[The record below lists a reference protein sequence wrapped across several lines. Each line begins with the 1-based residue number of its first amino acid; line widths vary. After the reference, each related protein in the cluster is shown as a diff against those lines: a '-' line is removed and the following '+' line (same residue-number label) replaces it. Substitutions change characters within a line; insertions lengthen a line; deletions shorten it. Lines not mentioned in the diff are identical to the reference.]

1 MAKTSGKRFMK
12 LAGMTAS
19 IAGKAA
25 KNSLK
30 HLSSDEEKRLQAR
43 SELMQDVGIQIA
55 GTLGEMKGA
64 VMKVGQIASQYK
76 DVFPPEVATALE
88 KLQKDAPPMP
98 YLQIRSQ
105 VERELKAPIDEL
117 FANFA
122 EVPFAAASIG
132 QVHKATLK
140 SGQNVVVKV
149 QYPDVDENCDSD
161 LKQVRMALK
170 IAGVLNMSR
179 ELQNQLFDEIRNS
192 LRDELDYIKEAS
204 NLRVFGAFH
213 ASDTGLI
220 IPKVIGSHSSKRI
233 LTLTEEMGE
242 TLAVAATWDNE
253 IKIKIAERLFHFSAG
268 QLFNLYR
275 MHCDPHPGNF
285 AFRADGSVIAYDFG
299 GIRSYSDN
307 EVQLFRRFAK
317 HAVSSDVTA
326 LEQDLVALGI
336 RRNDDTNIPGEFYEQ
351 WLAIGLQSLSIP
363 PYQQGPFD
371 FANSQVHHQAIAQM
385 RTSLKYF
392 SQFQPS
398 ATTMMLDRTVSGQY
412 WNLVNLGVEID
423 LAPLV
428 HQYLDSSKPKAVN
441 TYLPK
446 SEQGKT
452 DNYDIQKSKS
462 DLVETIKSEFNE
474 SNLEK
479 SKADS

>member
-1 MAKTSGKRFMK
+1 MK

-55 GTLGEMKGA
+55 ETLGEMKGA

-88 KLQKDAPPMP
+88 KLQKDAPPMA
-98 YLQIRSQ
+98 YAEIKAQ
-105 VERELKAPIDEL
+105 VERELEAPIDEL
-117 FANFA
+117 FIEFDEA
-122 EVPFAAASIG
+122 PFAAASIG
-132 QVHKATLK
+132 QVHKATLP
-140 SGQNVVVKV
+140 SGQKVVVKV
-149 QYPDVDENCDSD
+149 QYPGVDENCDSD

-179 ELQNQLFDEIRNS
+179 ELQEKLFNEIRQS
-192 LRDELDYIKEAS
+192 LHDELDYIKEAH

-213 ASDTGLI
+213 SNDKGLI
-220 IPKVIGSHSSKRI
+220 IPKVITSHSSKRV

-242 TLAVAATWDNE
+242 TLAVASTWDND
-253 IKIKIAERLFHFSAG
+253 IKQKIAERLFHFSAG
-268 QLFNLYR
+268 QLFGLYR

-285 AFRADGSVIAYDFG
+285 AFRTDGSVVAYDFG

-317 HAVSSDVTA
+317 HAVRGDVTA
-326 LEQDLVALGI
+326 LEQDLVALDV
-336 RRNDDTNIPGEFYEQ
+336 RREDNNIVPGEFYEN
-351 WLAIGLQSLSIP
+351 WLAIGLKSLSIE
-363 PYQQGPFD
+363 PYQKGAFD
-371 FANSQVHHQAIAQM
+371 FANSKVHHEAIAQM
-385 RTSLKYF
+385 RSSLKYF
-392 SQFQPS
+392 GQFQPS

-423 LAPLV
+423 LSPLV
-428 HQYLDSSKPKAVN
+428 HEYL
-441 TYLPK
+441 
-446 SEQGKT
+446 
-452 DNYDIQKSKS
+452 
-462 DLVETIKSEFNE
+462 
-474 SNLEK
+474 
-479 SKADS
+479 

>member
-1 MAKTSGKRFMK
+1 MK

-30 HLSSDEEKRLQAR
+30 HLSSDEEKRLEAR
-43 SELMQDVGIQIA
+43 SALMQDVGVQIA
-55 GTLGEMKGA
+55 ETLGEMKGA

-88 KLQKDAPPMP
+88 KLQKDAPPMQ
-98 YLQIRSQ
+98 YAQIRAQ

-117 FANFA
+117 FDEF
-122 EVPFAAASIG
+122 EETPFAAASIG
-132 QVHKATLK
+132 QVHKATLP
-140 SGQNVVVKV
+140 SGQKVVVKV

-161 LKQVRMALK
+161 LKQVRVALK

-179 ELQNQLFDEIRNS
+179 ELQDKLFNEIRQS
-192 LRDELDYIKEAS
+192 LYDELDYTKEAH

-213 ASDTGLI
+213 AEDKGLI

-242 TLAVAATWDNE
+242 NLTVAATWDND
-253 IKIKIAERLFHFSAG
+253 IKQKIAERLFHFTAG
-268 QLFNLYR
+268 QLFGLYR

-285 AFRADGSVIAYDFG
+285 AFRTDGSVVAYDFG

-317 HAVSSDVTA
+317 HAIKADVTA

-336 RRNDDTNIPGEFYEQ
+336 RRTDDTDIPGEFYQE
-351 WLAIGLQSLSIP
+351 WLAIGLKPLSIL
-363 PYQQGPFD
+363 PYQQDAFD
-371 FANSQVHHQAIAQM
+371 FSSSQVHHEAITQM

-392 SQFQPS
+392 GQFQPS

-423 LAPLV
+423 LSPLV
-428 HQYLDSSKPKAVN
+428 DEYIEL
-441 TYLPK
+441 
-446 SEQGKT
+446 
-452 DNYDIQKSKS
+452 
-462 DLVETIKSEFNE
+462 
-474 SNLEK
+474 
-479 SKADS
+479 

>member
-1 MAKTSGKRFMK
+1 MK

-43 SELMQDVGIQIA
+43 SEMMQDVGIQIA
-55 GTLGEMKGA
+55 ETLGEMKGA

-98 YLQIRSQ
+98 YAQIRMQ
-105 VERELKAPIDEL
+105 VERELKAPINEL
-117 FANFA
+117 FTEFE

-132 QVHKATLK
+132 QVHRAILP
-140 SGQNVVVKV
+140 SGQKVVVKV

-170 IAGVLNMSR
+170 VAGVLNMSR
-179 ELQNQLFDEIRNS
+179 KLQEQLFDEIRQS
-192 LRDELDYIKEAS
+192 LHDELDYIKEAH
-204 NLRVFGAFH
+204 NLLVFGAFH
-213 ASDTGLI
+213 ADDEGLI
-220 IPKVIGSHSSKRI
+220 IPKVISSHSTKRI

-242 TLAVAATWDNE
+242 SLTTAATWDNSV
-253 IKIKIAERLFHFSAG
+253 KQKIAQRLFHFSAG
-268 QLFNLYR
+268 QLFGLYR

-285 AFRADGSVIAYDFG
+285 AFREDGSVVAYDFG
-299 GIRSYSDN
+299 GIRSYSN
-307 EVQLFRRFAK
+307 AEVQLFRRFAY
-317 HAVSSDVTA
+317 HAVKGDTTA
-326 LEQDLVALGI
+326 LEQDLIALGI
-336 RRNDDTNIPGEFYEQ
+336 RRDDEKNVPGEFYQQ
-351 WLAIGLQSLSIP
+351 WLAIGLKPLSIA
-363 PYQQGPFD
+363 PYQEGPFD
-371 FANSQVHHQAIAQM
+371 FAGSQVHHEAITQM

-392 SQFQPS
+392 GQFQPS

-423 LAPLV
+423 LSPLV
-428 HQYLDSSKPKAVN
+428 EEYLETPK
-441 TYLPK
+441 Y
-446 SEQGKT
+446 
-452 DNYDIQKSKS
+452 
-462 DLVETIKSEFNE
+462 
-474 SNLEK
+474 
-479 SKADS
+479 

>member
-1 MAKTSGKRFMK
+1 MK

-43 SELMQDVGIQIA
+43 SEMMQDVGIQIA
-55 GTLGEMKGA
+55 ETLGEMKGA

-98 YLQIRSQ
+98 YAQIRMQ
-105 VERELKAPIDEL
+105 VERELKAPINEL
-117 FANFA
+117 FTEFE

-132 QVHKATLK
+132 QVHRAILP
-140 SGQNVVVKV
+140 SGQKVVVKV

-170 IAGVLNMSR
+170 VAGVLNMSR
-179 ELQNQLFDEIRNS
+179 KLQEQLFDEIRQS
-192 LRDELDYIKEAS
+192 LHDELDYIKEAH
-204 NLRVFGAFH
+204 NLLVFGAFH
-213 ASDTGLI
+213 ADDEGLI
-220 IPKVIGSHSSKRI
+220 IPKVISSHSTKRI

-242 TLAVAATWDNE
+242 SLTTAATWDNSV
-253 IKIKIAERLFHFSAG
+253 KQKIAQRLFHFSAG
-268 QLFNLYR
+268 QLFGLYR

-285 AFRADGSVIAYDFG
+285 AFRPDGSVVAYDFG
-299 GIRSYSDN
+299 GIRSYSN
-307 EVQLFRRFAK
+307 AEVQLFRRFAY
-317 HAVSSDVTA
+317 HAVKGDTTA
-326 LEQDLVALGI
+326 LEQDLIALGI
-336 RRNDDTNIPGEFYEQ
+336 RRDDEKNVPGEFYQQ
-351 WLAIGLQSLSIP
+351 WLAIGLKPLSIA
-363 PYQQGPFD
+363 PYQEGPFD
-371 FANSQVHHQAIAQM
+371 FAGSQVHHEAITQM

-392 SQFQPS
+392 GQFQPS

-423 LAPLV
+423 LSPLV
-428 HQYLDSSKPKAVN
+428 EEYLETPK
-441 TYLPK
+441 Y
-446 SEQGKT
+446 
-452 DNYDIQKSKS
+452 
-462 DLVETIKSEFNE
+462 
-474 SNLEK
+474 
-479 SKADS
+479 

>member
-1 MAKTSGKRFMK
+1 MK

-25 KNSLK
+25 KNSFR

-55 GTLGEMKGA
+55 ETLGEMKGA

-98 YLQIRSQ
+98 YAQIRAQ
-105 VERELKAPIDEL
+105 IERELNAPVNEL
-117 FANFA
+117 FAEF
-122 EVPFAAASIG
+122 EETPFAAASIG
-132 QVHKATLK
+132 QVHKATLPT
-140 SGQNVVVKV
+140 GQKVVVKV

-170 IAGVLNMSR
+170 IAGVLNMSKQ
-179 ELQNQLFDEIRNS
+179 LQEQLFNEIRQS
-192 LRDELDYIKEAS
+192 LHDELDYIKEAH

-213 ASDTGLI
+213 AEDEGLI
-220 IPKVIGSHSSKRI
+220 IPKVVSSHSSKRV

-242 TLAVAATWDNE
+242 TLTVAATWDNDIKQE
-253 IKIKIAERLFHFSAG
+253 IAKRLFHFTAG
-268 QLFNLYR
+268 QLFGLYR

-285 AFRADGSVIAYDFG
+285 AFRKDGSVVAYDFG
-299 GIRSYSDN
+299 GIRSYSDS
-307 EVQLFRRFAK
+307 EVKLFRRFAK
-317 HAVSSDVTA
+317 HAITSDTTA
-326 LEQDLVALGI
+326 LEQDLVALDI
-336 RRNDDTNIPGEFYEQ
+336 RRDDDKNIPGEFYEK
-351 WLAIGLQSLSIP
+351 WLSIGLKPLSIQ
-363 PYQQGPFD
+363 PYQEGAFD
-371 FANSQVHHQAIAQM
+371 FASSEVHHEAIAQM

-392 SQFQPS
+392 GQFQPS

-423 LAPLV
+423 LSPLV
-428 HQYLDSSKPKAVN
+428 DEYIEV
-441 TYLPK
+441 
-446 SEQGKT
+446 
-452 DNYDIQKSKS
+452 
-462 DLVETIKSEFNE
+462 
-474 SNLEK
+474 
-479 SKADS
+479 

>member
-1 MAKTSGKRFMK
+1 MAKSSGKRFMK

-43 SELMQDVGIQIA
+43 SEMMQDVGIQIA
-55 GTLGEMKGA
+55 ETLGEMKGA

-98 YLQIRSQ
+98 YAQIRMQ
-105 VERELKAPIDEL
+105 VERELKAPINEL
-117 FANFA
+117 FTEFE

-132 QVHKATLK
+132 QVHRAILP
-140 SGQNVVVKV
+140 SGQKVVVKV

-170 IAGVLNMSR
+170 VAGVLNMSR
-179 ELQNQLFDEIRNS
+179 KLQEQLFDKIRQS
-192 LRDELDYIKEAS
+192 LHDELDYIKEAH
-204 NLRVFGAFH
+204 NLLVFGAFH
-213 ASDTGLI
+213 ADDEGLI
-220 IPKVIGSHSSKRI
+220 IPKVISSHSTKRI

-242 TLAVAATWDNE
+242 SLTTAATWDNSV
-253 IKIKIAERLFHFSAG
+253 KQKIAQRLFHFSAG
-268 QLFNLYR
+268 QLFGLYR

-285 AFRADGSVIAYDFG
+285 AFREDGSVVAYDFG
-299 GIRSYSDN
+299 GIRSYSN
-307 EVQLFRRFAK
+307 AEVQLFRRFAY
-317 HAVSSDVTA
+317 HAVKGDTTA
-326 LEQDLVALGI
+326 LEQDLIALGI
-336 RRNDDTNIPGEFYEQ
+336 RRDDEKNVPGEFYQQ
-351 WLAIGLQSLSIP
+351 WLAIGLKPLSIA
-363 PYQQGPFD
+363 PYQEGPFD
-371 FANSQVHHQAIAQM
+371 FAGSQVHHEAITQM

-392 SQFQPS
+392 GQFQPS

-423 LAPLV
+423 LSPLV
-428 HQYLDSSKPKAVN
+428 EEYLETPK
-441 TYLPK
+441 Y
-446 SEQGKT
+446 
-452 DNYDIQKSKS
+452 
-462 DLVETIKSEFNE
+462 
-474 SNLEK
+474 
-479 SKADS
+479 

>member
-1 MAKTSGKRFMK
+1 MAKSSGKRFMK

-30 HLSSDEEKRLQAR
+30 HLSSDEEKRLEAR
-43 SELMQDVGIQIA
+43 SALMQDVGVQIA
-55 GTLGEMKGA
+55 ETLGEMKGA

-88 KLQKDAPPMP
+88 KLQKDAPPMQ
-98 YLQIRSQ
+98 YAQIRAQ

-117 FANFA
+117 FDEF
-122 EVPFAAASIG
+122 EETPFAAASIG
-132 QVHKATLK
+132 QVHKATLP
-140 SGQNVVVKV
+140 SGQKVVVKV

-161 LKQVRMALK
+161 LKQVRVALK

-179 ELQNQLFDEIRNS
+179 ELQDKLFNEIRQS
-192 LRDELDYIKEAS
+192 LYDELDYTKEAH

-213 ASDTGLI
+213 AEDKGLI

-242 TLAVAATWDNE
+242 NLTVAATWDND
-253 IKIKIAERLFHFSAG
+253 IKQKIAERLFHFTAG
-268 QLFNLYR
+268 QLFGLYR

-285 AFRADGSVIAYDFG
+285 AFRTDGSVVAYDFG

-317 HAVSSDVTA
+317 HAIKADVTA

-336 RRNDDTNIPGEFYEQ
+336 RRTDDTDIPGEFYQE
-351 WLAIGLQSLSIP
+351 WLAIGLKPLSIL
-363 PYQQGPFD
+363 PYQQDAFD
-371 FANSQVHHQAIAQM
+371 FSSSQVHHEAITQM

-392 SQFQPS
+392 GQFQPS

-423 LAPLV
+423 LSPLV
-428 HQYLDSSKPKAVN
+428 DEYIEL
-441 TYLPK
+441 
-446 SEQGKT
+446 
-452 DNYDIQKSKS
+452 
-462 DLVETIKSEFNE
+462 
-474 SNLEK
+474 
-479 SKADS
+479 

>member
-1 MAKTSGKRFMK
+1 MAKSSGKRFMK

-43 SELMQDVGIQIA
+43 SALMQDVGVQIA
-55 GTLGEMKGA
+55 ETLGEMKGA

-88 KLQKDAPPMP
+88 KLQKDAPPMQ
-98 YLQIRSQ
+98 YVQIRMQ

-117 FANFA
+117 FTEF
-122 EVPFAAASIG
+122 EETPFAAASIG
-132 QVHKATLK
+132 QVHRATLP
-140 SGQNVVVKV
+140 SGQKVVVKV

-179 ELQNQLFDEIRNS
+179 DLQDQLFNEIRQS
-192 LRDELDYIKEAS
+192 LYDELDYTKEAH

-213 ASDTGLI
+213 AEDEGII

-233 LTLTEEMGE
+233 LTLTEELGE
-242 TLAVAATWDNE
+242 TLTEAASWDND
-253 IKIKIAERLFHFSAG
+253 IKQKIAVRLFHFTAG
-268 QLFNLYR
+268 QLFGLYR

-285 AFRADGSVIAYDFG
+285 AFRADGSVVAYDFG

-307 EVQLFRRFAK
+307 EVQLFRRFAR
-317 HAVSSDVTA
+317 HAIKGDVTA
-326 LEQDLVALGI
+326 LEQDLIALGI
-336 RRNDDTNIPGEFYEQ
+336 RRTDDTDIPGEFYQE
-351 WLAIGLQSLSIP
+351 WLAIGLKPLSIV
-363 PYQQGPFD
+363 PYQVGAFD
-371 FANSQVHHQAIAQM
+371 FSSSQVHHEVITQM

-392 SQFQPS
+392 GQFQPS

-423 LAPLV
+423 LSPLV
-428 HQYLDSSKPKAVN
+428 DEYIEL
-441 TYLPK
+441 
-446 SEQGKT
+446 
-452 DNYDIQKSKS
+452 
-462 DLVETIKSEFNE
+462 
-474 SNLEK
+474 
-479 SKADS
+479 

>member
-1 MAKTSGKRFMK
+1 MK
-12 LAGMTAS
+12 LASMTAS

-43 SELMQDVGIQIA
+43 SEMMQDVGIQIA
-55 GTLGEMKGA
+55 ETLGEMKGA

-98 YLQIRSQ
+98 YAQIQRQ
-105 VERELKAPIDEL
+105 VERELKAPISEL
-117 FANFA
+117 FTAFE

-132 QVHKATLK
+132 QVHKATLP
-140 SGQNVVVKV
+140 SGQKVVVKV
-149 QYPDVDENCDSD
+149 QYPGVDENCDSD

-179 ELQNQLFDEIRNS
+179 ELQDKLFNEIRQS
-192 LRDELDYIKEAS
+192 LHDELDYIKEAH

-213 ASDTGLI
+213 ADDAGLI
-220 IPKVIGSHSSKRI
+220 IPKVITSHSSKRV

-242 TLAVAATWDNE
+242 TLTVAATWDNE
-253 IKIKIAERLFHFSAG
+253 IKQKIAERLFHFSAG
-268 QLFNLYR
+268 QLFGLYR

-285 AFRADGSVIAYDFG
+285 AFRADGSVVAYDFG
-299 GIRSYSDN
+299 GIRSYSDS
-307 EVQLFRRFAK
+307 EVKLFRRFAL
-317 HAVSSDVTA
+317 HAIKGDVTA
-326 LEQDLVALGI
+326 LEQDLIALDI
-336 RRNDDTNIPGEFYEQ
+336 RREDDKLIPGEFYEK
-351 WLAIGLQSLSIP
+351 WLAIGLKPLSIA
-363 PYQQGPFD
+363 PYQEGAFD
-371 FANSQVHHQAIAQM
+371 FASSQVHHDAIALM

-392 SQFQPS
+392 GQFQPS

-423 LAPLV
+423 LSPL
-428 HQYLDSSKPKAVN
+428 VN
-441 TYLPK
+441 TYLELPK
-446 SEQGKT
+446 P
-452 DNYDIQKSKS
+452 
-462 DLVETIKSEFNE
+462 L
-474 SNLEK
+474 
-479 SKADS
+479 

>member
-1 MAKTSGKRFMK
+1 MK

-43 SELMQDVGIQIA
+43 SEMMQDVGIQIA
-55 GTLGEMKGA
+55 ETLGEMKGA

-98 YLQIRSQ
+98 YAQIRIQ
-105 VERELKAPIDEL
+105 VERELKAPINEL
-117 FANFA
+117 FTEFE

-132 QVHKATLK
+132 QVHRAILP
-140 SGQNVVVKV
+140 SGQKVVVKV

-170 IAGVLNMSR
+170 VAGVLNMSR
-179 ELQNQLFDEIRNS
+179 KLQEQLFDEIRQS
-192 LRDELDYIKEAS
+192 LHDELDYIKEAH
-204 NLRVFGAFH
+204 NLLVFGAFH
-213 ASDTGLI
+213 ADDEGLI
-220 IPKVIGSHSSKRI
+220 IPKVISSHSTKRI

-242 TLAVAATWDNE
+242 SLTTAATWDNSV
-253 IKIKIAERLFHFSAG
+253 KQKIAQRLFHFSTG
-268 QLFNLYR
+268 QLFGLYR

-285 AFRADGSVIAYDFG
+285 AFREDGSVVAYDFG
-299 GIRSYSDN
+299 GIRSYSN
-307 EVQLFRRFAK
+307 AEVQLFRRFAY
-317 HAVSSDVTA
+317 HAVKGDTTA
-326 LEQDLVALGI
+326 LEQDLLALGI
-336 RRNDDTNIPGEFYEQ
+336 RRDDEKNVPGEFYQQ
-351 WLAIGLQSLSIP
+351 WLAIGLKPLSIA
-363 PYQQGPFD
+363 PYQEGPFD
-371 FANSQVHHQAIAQM
+371 FAGSQVHHEAITQM

-392 SQFQPS
+392 GQFQPS

-423 LAPLV
+423 LSPLV
-428 HQYLDSSKPKAVN
+428 EEYLETPK
-441 TYLPK
+441 Y
-446 SEQGKT
+446 
-452 DNYDIQKSKS
+452 
-462 DLVETIKSEFNE
+462 
-474 SNLEK
+474 
-479 SKADS
+479 